1 MSLVSSQAL
10 KPKDLGNGGGNESK
24 LTGDITKLFSKA
36 LRRAS
41 APLSKP
47 PSKPQQAVAQPKPP
61 SATAT
66 PVVGKIARAN
76 STPVEAPKVS
86 GKKTLAPL
94 HSLDST
100 GANQKYSIGSYAS
113 LKLLQECAQ
122 TEKIAPA
129 PAFNAAHKPRKI
141 RDHEPHRHYY
151 KTISK
156 TLDSKLK

>member
-1 MSLVSSQAL
+1 M

-47 PSKPQQAVAQPKPP
+47 PSKAQQPVADPKPP
-61 SATAT
+61 SAT

-76 STPVEAPKVS
+76 STPVEAPKV

-100 GANQKYSIGSYAS
+100 GTNQKYSIGSYAS

-122 TEKIAPA
+122 TEKTAAA
-129 PAFNAAHKPRKI
+129 PAFNAHKPRKI